1 MAEILEL
8 GLRLDVLLRVV
19 RFVALLILG
28 ILVVKATAFVVG
40 RTMNKRFSEQT
51 VMITRKIIFYAGFV
65 IVVMALLA
73 DLGLN
78 LAALLGA
85 FGIAGIA
92 IGFAAQTS
100 VSNVISGMFLISE
113 RPFEIGDIVRV
124 DENTGTVL
132 SIDLLSIKIR
142 TFDNQFLRIPNET
155 LIKSDVVNITRYP
168 IRRVTFEFAVE
179 YRTELSELKRVL
191 LEVASGIPEVLD
203 NPEPLYL
210 IKGFGLRGVDIVFGV
225 WFAKED
231 FLFVRNTVAEQIK
244 TSFEANGIQFAVVPW
259 PPSPQDP

>member
-1 MAEILEL
+1 MAELLEL
-8 GLRLDVLLRVV
+8 GLRLDVVFRILRFLGL
-19 RFVALLILG
+19 FVLG
-28 ILVVKATAFVVG
+28 ILAVKALAFVVG
-40 RTMNKRFSEQT
+40 RTMNKRFSEQSI
-51 VMITRKIIFYAGFV
+51 MITRKIIFYSGFLIV
-65 IVVMALLA
+65 IMILLA

-113 RPFEIGDIVRV
+113 KPFEIGDIVRV
-124 DENTGTVL
+124 GDNTGVVL

-168 IRRVTFEFAVE
+168 IRRVTFEFVVE
-179 YRTELSELKRVL
+179 YSTELSQLKQVL
-191 LEVASGIPEVLD
+191 LSLAAEIPEVLD

-225 WFAKED
+225 WFAKDD
-231 FLFVRNTVAEQIK
+231 FLLVRNTVAEHMK
-244 TSFEANGIQFAVVPW
+244 TAFEANNIQFAVVRW
-259 PPSPQDP
+259 PSEP

>member
-1 MAEILEL
+1 MNQLFEL
-8 GLRLDVLLRVV
+8 GLQLDVLLRIL
-19 RFVALLILG
+19 RFLGLLVLG
-28 ILVVKATAFVVG
+28 VLMVKVLAFGVG
-40 RTMNKRFSEQT
+40 RTMNKRFSEQSI
-51 VMITRKIIFYAGFV
+51 MITRKIVFYSGFL
-65 IVVMALLA
+65 IVVMTLLA

-85 FGIAGIA
+85 FGVAGIA

-113 RPFEIGDIVRV
+113 KPFEIGDIVRV
-124 DENTGTVL
+124 GENTGVVL

-179 YRTELSELKRVL
+179 YSTELAELKRVL
-191 LEVASGIPEVLD
+191 LSVAAEIPEVLD
-203 NPEPLYL
+203 NPEPLFL
-210 IKGFGLRGVDIVFGV
+210 IKGFGVRGVDIVFGV
-225 WFAKED
+225 WFAKAD
-231 FLFVRNTVAEQIK
+231 FLLVRNTVAERTK
-244 TSFEANGIQFAVVPW
+244 AAFEANNIRFAIVKW
-259 PPSPQDP
+259 PPEQ

>member
-1 MAEILEL
+1 MTELLEL
-8 GLRLDVLLRVV
+8 GLQLEVILRAL
-19 RFVALLILG
+19 RFVGLLLLG
-28 ILVVKATAFVVG
+28 ILAVKVLAFVVG
-40 RTMNKRFSEQT
+40 RAMNRRFSEQST
-51 VMITRKIIFYAGFV
+51 MITRKLIFYAGFL
-65 IVVMALLA
+65 IVVMTLLA

-113 RPFEIGDIVRV
+113 KPFEIGDIVRV
-124 DENTGTVL
+124 GENTGVVL

-168 IRRVTFEFAVE
+168 IRRVTFEFVVE
-179 YRTELSELKRVL
+179 YSTELSLLKRVL
-191 LEVASGIPEVLD
+191 LSLAAEIPEVLD

-225 WFAKED
+225 WFAKDD
-231 FLFVRNTVAEQIK
+231 FLLVRNTVAERMKQE
-244 TSFEANGIQFAVVPW
+244 FEANDIRFGVVRW
-259 PPSPQDP
+259 PTES

>member
-1 MAEILEL
+1 MTELLEL
-8 GLRLDVLLRVV
+8 GLRLDVVFRLLR
-19 RFVALLILG
+19 FLGLFFLG
-28 ILVVKATAFVVG
+28 ILVVKILAFVAG
-40 RTMNKRFSEQT
+40 RAMNKRFSEQSI
-51 VMITRKIIFYAGFV
+51 MITRKTIFYAGFL
-65 IVVMALLA
+65 IVVMTLLA

-113 RPFEIGDIVRV
+113 KPFEIGDIVRV
-124 DENTGTVL
+124 GENTGVVL

-168 IRRVTFEFAVE
+168 IRRVTFDFVVE
-179 YRTELSELKRVL
+179 YSTELGQLKQVL
-191 LEVASGIPEVLD
+191 LSLAAEIPEVLD
-203 NPEPLYL
+203 NPEPLFL
-210 IKGFGLRGVDIVFGV
+210 IKGFGLRGVEIVFGV

-231 FLFVRNTVAEQIK
+231 FLLVRNTVAERMK
-244 TSFEANGIQFAVVPW
+244 TAFEANNIQFAVVRW
-259 PPSPQDP
+259 PSEQ